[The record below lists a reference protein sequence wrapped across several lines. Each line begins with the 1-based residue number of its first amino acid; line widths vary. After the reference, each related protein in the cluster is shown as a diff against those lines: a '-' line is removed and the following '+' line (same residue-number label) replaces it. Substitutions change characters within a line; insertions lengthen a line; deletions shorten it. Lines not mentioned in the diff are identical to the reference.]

1 MADQYTWEK
10 ANLAG
15 YNTTVQSLNRK
26 TIADGELLN
35 SMLIEPCSSRDQYL
49 IDNCNDLNASAN
61 SVYNTIEANSA
72 ENWNNSRLSG
82 FSAFSFNNKNIIGKQ
97 NADETITFQFKY
109 PFTITTAVDKI
120 TIGAN
125 SLNESYF
132 QLAKS
137 ANSDVSYPN
146 IAMEP
151 PRGSNNG
158 LALVLGSNNR
168 LPAIVSAS
176 YAENSIVLFDNSE
189 AKSMHAIAMVNSNAR
204 DAGFSFNSS
213 TNNYYAGIG
222 FNNSNNC
229 TSGSIGLNS
238 SSAISCG
245 IAFNSSQASEHSL
258 AITNST
264 AEYDAV
270 AELNSVARRRAYAML
285 NSTADSCGAAYI
297 NSFGSNNSF
306 SVINSHGQNA
316 SVAMIDSIASANGV
330 ALVHSNVYSAG
341 VAIDDSSAMN
351 DGFAFCHSNEEHH
364 SVAMNHSYAKNGS
377 FAYFDSSAING
388 AYASHNSSA
397 TDGSVSIFSSRSERG
412 AFAVLLSDAA
422 NGSIAINNSSANNGC
437 VAINNSCSTDSCLRS
452 IALFD
457 SNNFAQSGAYAACFA
472 PNKWHT
478 EYNLLSYGS
487 TISAYTAY
495 FETAPVAT
503 AVSNDQFVGHNLIM
517 YNSTGGGFGGQFA
530 MYSSLISGYVGEC
543 IAMYDSSI
551 KALDKLDGMLTT
563 ENSYG
568 LTTYQNEVRVCNFH
582 KYIAALYDSSVIL
595 PNNKSEIDDVNTVID
610 SAIFLWNNSVV
621 LEPYNIV
628 NKFRIVSNLDGNV
641 KPLDIFKL
649 EYINTIQ
656 PSLRREYL
664 YYKHRNVLY
673 VGV

>member
-1 MADQYTWEK
+1 MADQYSWEN
-10 ANLAG
+10 ANLAN
-15 YNTTVQSLNRK
+15 YKTTLQSLNRK
-26 TIADGELLN
+26 TIADGAMLN
-35 SMLIEPCSSRDQYL
+35 SAVIEPFSSRDQYL
-49 IDNCNDLNASAN
+49 IDNCNDINISAN
-61 SVYNTIEANSA
+61 SLYSTIETNSA
-72 ENWNNSRLSG
+72 ENWNNSKLSG
-82 FSAFSFNNKNIIGKQ
+82 FSAFLFNDKSIIGKQ
-97 NADETITFQFKY
+97 NANETITFQFKY
-109 PFTITTAVDKI
+109 PFTVTTAVDKI

-137 ANSDVSYPN
+137 ANSDISYPN
-146 IAMEP
+146 IANEP

-158 LALVLGSNNR
+158 LALVFGANNK
-168 LPAIVSAS
+168 LPSSVSTN
-176 YAENSIVLFDNSE
+176 YLENSIVLFDNSE
-189 AKSMHAIAMVNSNAR
+189 AMSTHAIAMVNSNAS

-222 FNNSNNC
+222 FNNSNDC
-229 TSGSIGLNS
+229 TSGSIGINS
-238 SSAISCG
+238 STAISCG
-245 IAFNSSQASEHSL
+245 IAFDSSLAIGHSL

-264 AEYDAV
+264 AMYDAV
-270 AELNSVARRRAYAML
+270 AEINSIAQQRAYAIL
-285 NSTADSCGAAYI
+285 NSTANSCGAAYI
-297 NSFGSNNSF
+297 HSFGSNNSF
-306 SVINSHGQNA
+306 SIINSYGQDA
-316 SVAMIDSIASANGV
+316 SVAMINSVASANGV
-330 ALVHSNVYSAG
+330 ALVNSNVYSAG
-341 VAIDDSSAMN
+341 VAIDDSSATN
-351 DGFAFCHSNEEHH
+351 DGFAFCHSTEEHH
-364 SVAMNHSYAKNGS
+364 SVAMNYSYAKNGS
-377 FAYFDSSAING
+377 FAYFDSSASNG

-397 TDGSVSIFSSRSERG
+397 IDGSVSIFASQSKRG
-412 AFAVLLSDAA
+412 AFAVLSSDAS
-422 NGSIAINNSSANNGC
+422 NGSIAINNSSANNGS

-457 SNNFAQSGAYAACFA
+457 SRNFAQSGAYAAYFA
-472 PNKWHT
+472 TDKWYT

-495 FETAPVAT
+495 FETTPVAT
-503 AVSNDQFVGHNLIM
+503 AMNDVFVGHNLIM

-543 IAMYDSSI
+543 VAMYDSSI

-563 ENSYG
+563 QNSFG
-568 LTTYQNEVRVCNFH
+568 LTTYQNEVYVCNFH
-582 KYIAALYDSSVIL
+582 KYIAALYDSNVIL

-621 LEPYNIV
+621 LEPYNTV
-628 NKFRIVSNLDGNV
+628 NKFRIVSNFDGNV
-641 KPLDIFKL
+641 KPLDIFKP